1 MRQTMKKQA
10 ALFRSAWPLLGLAL
24 VAACGSPGDRTSE
37 SSASADTARAIHTG
51 QPAAEAAGMAAMDH
65 APPKDADHE
74 FLRMMVDHH
83 EGMIVMADTA
93 LDRLTGATAKAD
105 ARKLHDVQLRER
117 DRMIGM
123 IKDWYSEAYMP
134 MPMPSNPAMNDSLQ
148 RTSRGAAYDREF
160 YRQVVNHH
168 TEALRMVDAY
178 LPRAKR
184 AEVRQMAEK
193 MRTDQAREITDFER
207 KGRGG

>member
-1 MRQTMKKQA
+1 MKNQA
-10 ALFRSAWPLLGLAL
+10 VLPRSAWLLLGFVLL
-24 VAACGSPGDRTSE
+24 AACGSPDDQTSE
-37 SSASADTARAIHTG
+37 SSASADTAQAIHTD
-51 QPAAEAAGMAAMDH
+51 QPAAEAAGMDAMDH
-65 APPKDADHE
+65 APAKDADHE

-105 ARKLHDVQLRER
+105 ARKLHDVQRQER

-134 MPMPSNPAMNDSLQ
+134 MPMPSNTAMIDSLQ
-148 RTSRGAAYDREF
+148 RTSRGSVYDRVF

-193 MRTDQAREITDFER
+193 MRTDQAREIADFER